1 MRNLSYAALALVAG
15 LSLTSVAQAD
25 EYTTQEVRDQYA
37 VAAESAA
44 HNQPLLPFTAQATA
58 RTAASK
64 AQAPAATQDAI
75 VGPFSDKDAHSGPAH
90 FGIPS
95 RL

>member
-1 MRNLSYAALALVAG
+1 MRTLSYAALALVAG

-58 RTAASK
+58 RTAAP
-64 AQAPAATQDAI
+64 QAPAATQDAI

>member
-44 HNQPLLPFTAQATA
+44 HNQTLLPFTAQATA

-64 AQAPAATQDAI
+64 VQAPAATQDAI